1 MHYKTLPTRTT
12 HLQVHCF
19 DNKGTFTSDELL
31 AEDATIRKSTAGATR
46 RRMILHDRLTRK
58 IDGWRYELN
67 EERAKPTQRAKPGS
81 TAMEEVVQPRGY
93 TSRGEVVANSGGHH
107 LRNQRTR
114 HLNDQPRGRPPNKLG
129 VVVDVD
135 FTVRPVLSP
144 SAGGGT
150 RQESAPGS
158 PGMPPGDGGDEQR
171 GTVTPVAMKKTTSME
186 ERRRAAARAARR
198 PASASA
204 FTPSPNKPSVLSIVG
219 VKATGRPLSS
229 HPAARGIET
238 ALNRTT
244 QSINSTTGPL
254 PRKLRETPMRP
265 GAVETKRVATR
276 KQATAKPDMVFG
288 PPRDD
293 KMGRGDTHEERTH
306 LAGTHAMAHSR
317 IMRETARRYP
327 SARPS
332 SAPIGLN
339 RKPSTKP
346 PTKVDAAERVARTYG
361 PKGTTSA
368 VDTRKTSILAA
379 TARKQVRVYFYF
391 CMGN

>member
-58 IDGWRYELN
+58 IDGWRFELN
-67 EERAKPTQRAKPGS
+67 EERAKPIQRAKPGS

-144 SAGGGT
+144 SPGDGT

-158 PGMPPGDGGDEQR
+158 PGMPPGDGD
-171 GTVTPVAMKKTTSME
+171 GTS
-186 ERRRAAARAARR
+186 
-198 PASASA
+198 
-204 FTPSPNKPSVLSIVG
+204 SV
-219 VKATGRPLSS
+219 GRS
-229 HPAARGIET
+229 
-238 ALNRTT
+238 
-244 QSINSTTGPL
+244 
-254 PRKLRETPMRP
+254 
-265 GAVETKRVATR
+265 
-276 KQATAKPDMVFG
+276 
-288 PPRDD
+288 
-293 KMGRGDTHEERTH
+293 
-306 LAGTHAMAHSR
+306 
-317 IMRETARRYP
+317 
-327 SARPS
+327 RPS
-332 SAPIGLN
+332 
-339 RKPSTKP
+339 R
-346 PTKVDAAERVARTYG
+346 
-361 PKGTTSA
+361 
-368 VDTRKTSILAA
+368 
-379 TARKQVRVYFYF
+379 
-391 CMGN
+391 

>member
-1 MHYKTLPTRTT
+1 
-12 HLQVHCF
+12 
-19 DNKGTFTSDELL
+19 
-31 AEDATIRKSTAGATR
+31 
-46 RRMILHDRLTRK
+46 
-58 IDGWRYELN
+58 
-67 EERAKPTQRAKPGS
+67 
-81 TAMEEVVQPRGY
+81 
-93 TSRGEVVANSGGHH
+93 
-107 LRNQRTR
+107 
-114 HLNDQPRGRPPNKLG
+114 
-129 VVVDVD
+129 
-135 FTVRPVLSP
+135 
-144 SAGGGT
+144 
-150 RQESAPGS
+150 
-158 PGMPPGDGGDEQR
+158 
-171 GTVTPVAMKKTTSME
+171 MKKTTSME

-265 GAVETKRVATR
+265 GAIETKRVATR

-317 IMRETARRYP
+317 IMRETARTIP
-327 SARPS
+327 VRP
-332 SAPIGLN
+332 AVI
-339 RKPSTKP
+339 R
-346 PTKVDAAERVARTYG
+346 AHRVESQTIHETTHQGGRRGEGGEDVRAQGDDVRGGHPEDEYTRGHRQETGESLFLFLYG
-361 PKGTTSA
+361 QL
-368 VDTRKTSILAA
+368 D
-379 TARKQVRVYFYF
+379 
-391 CMGN
+391 